1 MGRLGWTAVD
11 LELGGRVVLVTGA
24 GQGIG
29 RHIGLAFAREG
40 AHVAFHHHSSSAGA
54 ESAAKEAEGLGVR
67 AMAAGA
73 DLRDGPAVAGMVET
87 VEAELGPIDVLV
99 NNAAL
104 TRRQRFLESSPEDW
118 APQIDVTVS
127 GMLLLS
133 HAVLAGMAER
143 RSGVLVGIMG
153 DSGRVGESGL
163 VVTATARSAMVGFTR
178 SIAKEMARYGIRAN
192 AVSLGLVESDRFDE
206 HAGGTDPER
215 LAKLTALY
223 PLRRL
228 GRPEDVPPV
237 VLLLAS
243 PLTSWVTGQVVGVN
257 GGYAMV

>member
-1 MGRLGWTAVD
+1 M
-11 LELGGRVVLVTGA
+11 LVTGA

-29 RHIGLAFAREG
+29 RQIGLAFAAEG
-40 AHVAFHHHSSSAGA
+40 AHVAFHYHASAEGA
-54 ESAAKEAEGLGVR
+54 AAAVKEAQALGLH
-67 AMAAGA
+67 AAAVGA
-73 DLRDGPAVAGMVET
+73 DLADPDAAARLVET
-87 VEAELGPIDVLV
+87 TEAALGPVDVLV

-104 TRRQRFLESSPEDW
+104 TARQRFLDSAPADW
-118 APQIDVTVS
+118 RPQLDVTVF
-127 GMLLLS
+127 GMLAVS
-133 HAVLAGMAER
+133 HAVLAGMVER
-143 RSGVLVGIMG
+143 GRGVVVGIMG

-163 VVTATARSAMVGFTR
+163 VVTATARAAMVGFTR
-178 SIAKEMARYGIRAN
+178 SIAKEMARFGVRAN
-192 AVSLGLVESDRFDE
+192 AVSLGLVESQRFQE
-206 HAGGTDPER
+206 HAGGTDPDR

-228 GRPEDVPPV
+228 GRPDDVPPM